1 MKSVSTLRRAGLAAS
16 LSQTPIFAG
25 LPESELSRIAS
36 YARPITLMKGE
47 ILFREGDPVAGFFVL
62 RRGLIKAFRT
72 IDGSREQLIHLVHP
86 GQSFAEPAV
95 AGLPGY
101 PAHTRAIESSEVIL
115 IPREAFLDHLRQQPE
130 LSLRMLA
137 SLSRH
142 LHELVE
148 SIESY
153 KLRDAESRLLHW
165 LRSRCL
171 DDSAP
176 SEIRMDTTKALL
188 AEELGTRPETLSRLL
203 ARLQS
208 QGVVMVKGRCL
219 LVPDPARLHTTT
231 FSSLNHH
238 D

>member
-25 LPESELSRIAS
+25 LPESELSRISS
-36 YARPITLMKGE
+36 YARPITLMKNE

-72 IDGSREQLIHLVHP
+72 IDGSREQLIHLIHP

-115 IPREAFLDHLRQQPE
+115 IPRDAFLDYLRQQPE

-165 LRSRCL
+165 LRSRCRG
-171 DDSAP
+171 DSAS
-176 SEIRMDTTKALL
+176 SEIRMDITKALL

-208 QGVVMVKGRCL
+208 QGVVVVKGPRL
-219 LVPDPARLHTTT
+219 LIPDPSRLVAPSFT
-231 FSSLNHH
+231 SSNPH